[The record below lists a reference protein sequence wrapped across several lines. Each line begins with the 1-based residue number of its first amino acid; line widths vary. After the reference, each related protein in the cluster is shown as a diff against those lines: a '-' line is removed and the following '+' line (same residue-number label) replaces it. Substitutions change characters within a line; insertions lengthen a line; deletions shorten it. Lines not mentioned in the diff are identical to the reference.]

1 MAVLP
6 RQLEA
11 AEQAHDRLDLSY
23 DEVAAAL
30 RANPSSLHRWRS
42 AEVEPSPVF
51 LDRLEALGELMAALR
66 RTFRSDAKAR
76 DWFAQPVPAFGKQS
90 PRELLLDGRIERI
103 TAALEALN
111 TGMTT

>member
-30 RANPSSLHRWRS
+30 RSNPSSLHRWRGGV
-42 AEVEPSPVF
+42 VEPSPVF
-51 LDRLEALGELMAALR
+51 LDRLEALGDLMAALR
-66 RTFRSDAKAR
+66 QTFRSDRKAR
-76 DWFAQPVPAFGKQS
+76 EWFERPVPAFGDRS
-90 PRELLLDGRIERI
+90 PRELLLEGKIERI
-103 TAALEALN
+103 TGALEALN
-111 TGMTT
+111 TGLTT